1 MIEAFVH
8 QVSRGLMLS
17 IRDQVVDALT
27 LILSKAL
34 KSTPHRAKADPK
46 KISETLMAVYI
57 ATMLEW
63 LMRESVPQNWLVET
77 MRQRMQ
83 VVLEGTR

>member
-1 MIEAFVH
+1 
-8 QVSRGLMLS
+8 
-17 IRDQVVDALT
+17 
-27 LILSKAL
+27 
-34 KSTPHRAKADPK
+34 
-46 KISETLMAVYI
+46 
-57 ATMLEW
+57 MLEW